1 MSEENPSY
9 RAVLIVIIAVAVVL
23 GAISAYF
30 YFGRTPVPYQGKILG
45 VNVYPIHRDLTEHT
59 TTEGIGGQNETYD
72 EILLFANVSVKNT
85 AKIPLHLENIWSNVD
100 LPDENEQ
107 SNAVSQ
113 ADFKKVFL
121 AYPETRQ
128 FQKPPLPPNLTLQP
142 GQEAQGMIIFSYQI
156 NQKQWESAKAM
167 TVSLSFA
174 DQNPMVM
181 HLK

>member
-9 RAVLIVIIAVAVVL
+9 RAVIIVIIAVAVVL
-23 GAISAYF
+23 GAIAAYV
-30 YFGRTPVPYQGKILG
+30 YLGRAPVPYQGQILS

-59 TTEGIGGQNETYD
+59 TTEGIGGHNETYD

-85 AKIPLHLENIWSNVD
+85 AKIPLRLENVWSNVN

-107 SNAVSQ
+107 SNAVSL
-113 ADFKKVFL
+113 ADFKNVFL

-128 FQKPPLPPNLTLQP
+128 YQKPPLPPNLTLQP
-142 GQEAQGMIIFSYQI
+142 GQQAEGMVIFSYQI

-167 TVSLSFA
+167 SVSLGFD

-181 HLK
+181 RLK